1 MKLNAIFVAVAV
13 CFAIIGEAA
22 VTTTKK
28 MTTKK
33 TTTTIKTSTPPPAN
47 QSYKVCSDTNS
58 TSASGSV
65 QPLAGLTPNTT
76 APRTCNF
83 NINAPVGQQVQLIC
97 WAVSLSTLKLS
108 QAGFSPVVINSLT
121 FNDVIDIFQTGDYIV
136 PNRVYTSKQNTFSM
150 TYRVVNAK
158 DFFNCT
164 WTAMTAPASTG
175 TNFRWCRDEQTS
187 ASNGAISTVQET
199 NTNDDWYRVCPFF
212 INSTPG
218 RLTQMSCSAV
228 SAKSLLPFTTFEGA
242 FVRSFMTWLPYGSVN
257 RLTAS
262 GSRADL
268 LVRYYKT
275 DQLNCQWKSITPSST
290 TTSDANLCLRGPSRD
305 SNGTIQQLG
314 NLPLSAGQSKW
325 CLFSIIVPA
334 DKKVQVSCSVVNLVS
349 QYSYLMFDGVTEVPT
364 PSTGLLPTLNRI
376 YTSIKNRIDVATSYM
391 NGDEFTCKWNTV
403 TISATTPFT
412 LCVQGETTVAGSIKS
427 NAVETASSRA
437 CRFNIKAPSSKRVKI
452 NCPTVNSPDNMLLQY
467 DAFGNNNTLAS
478 PMVAQTSYTS
488 NSNEIV
494 LFAIMNSVMLNCT
507 WTFV

>member
-1 MKLNAIFVAVAV
+1 MKLHAIFVSVAV

-33 TTTTIKTSTPPPAN
+33 ITTTKKTTTPAPAN

-65 QPLAGLTPNTT
+65 QPLGGLTPNTT
-76 APRTCNF
+76 ARTCNF
-83 NINAPVGQQVQLIC
+83 NINAPVGQQVQLTC
-97 WAVSLSTLKLS
+97 WAVSLSTLNLS

-121 FNDVIDIFQTGDYIV
+121 FNNVIDIFQTGDYIV
-136 PNRVYTSKQNTFSM
+136 PNRVYTSKKNTFSM

-158 DFFNCT
+158 DFFNCS
-164 WTAMTAPASTG
+164 WTTITAPASTA
-175 TNFRWCRDEQTS
+175 TNFKWCRDEQAS
-187 ASNGAISTVQET
+187 AGNGAISTIQEI

-212 INSTPG
+212 INSTAG

-228 SAKSLLPFTTFEGA
+228 SAKSLLPLTTFEGA
-242 FVRSFMTWLPYGSVN
+242 FVMSFMTWLPYVN

-290 TTSDANLCLRGPSRD
+290 TTSDANLCLRGPSTN
-305 SNGTIQQLG
+305 SNGTIQQLS
-314 NLPLSAGQSKW
+314 NLPLSAGQTKW

-349 QYSYLMFDGVTEVPT
+349 EYSYLMFDGVTEVPT

-412 LCVQGETTVAGSIKS
+412 LCIQGETTVAGSIKS
-427 NAVETASSRA
+427 NAVATAFSRA

-494 LFAIMNSVMLNCT
+494 LFAVLNSVMLNCT